1 MLILNIEANGDK
13 QNHYCLLESV
23 RILPGFFIIR
33 CHNARLV
40 ALTQTPSPMN
50 FITKVLGRQ
59 EKKRPFILITLGFPA
74 ENAQIP
80 SLKRKDSSE
89 VIELCE

>member
-1 MLILNIEANGDK
+1 
-13 QNHYCLLESV
+13 
-23 RILPGFFIIR
+23 
-33 CHNARLV
+33 
-40 ALTQTPSPMN
+40 MN
-50 FITKVLGRQ
+50 FITKVLGHQ
-59 EKKRPFILITLGFPA
+59 EKKRPFILITLGFTA

>member
-1 MLILNIEANGDK
+1 
-13 QNHYCLLESV
+13 
-23 RILPGFFIIR
+23 
-33 CHNARLV
+33 
-40 ALTQTPSPMN
+40 MN